1 MKNSTKKFIKFAID
15 QDILKFGEFKT
26 KAGRLSPYF
35 FNLGLI
41 NNGQSLKKIGEF
53 FAEFIHNNNLSFDLL
68 YGPAYKGISL
78 VSSTSIALTQFNKNI
93 PFAFNRKEIKDHGE
107 GGQIIGHPIEGNVLI
122 LDDVISAGTSI
133 RESVD
138 IIKSNG
144 GNPSG
149 IVVAIDRQ
157 EKGKANLTAIDEVK
171 KELHVNVYSLITLTD
186 VINYLSEDEKYS
198 NFLPQVQTYREMY
211 GA

>member
-1 MKNSTKKFIKFAID
+1 MKNSTKKFIKFAIE
-15 QDILKFGEFKT
+15 QDILKFGEFQT

-41 NNGQSLKKIGEF
+41 NDGQSLKKIGEF

-149 IVVAIDRQ
+149 IIVAIDRQ

-186 VINYLSEDEKYS
+186 VISYLSEDEKYS
-198 NFLPQVQTYREMY
+198 NFLPQVQTYQEMY

>member
-1 MKNSTKKFIKFAID
+1 MKNSTKKFIKFAIE

-41 NNGQSLKKIGEF
+41 NDGQSLKKIGEF

-78 VSSTSIALTQFNKNI
+78 VGSTSIALTQFNKNI

-149 IVVAIDRQ
+149 IIVAIDRQ

-171 KELHVNVYSLITLTD
+171 KELHVNVYSLINLTD
-186 VINYLSEDEKYS
+186 VISYLSEDEKYS
-198 NFLPQVQTYREMY
+198 NFLPQVQTYQEMY

>member
-1 MKNSTKKFIKFAID
+1 MKNSTKKFIKFAIE
-15 QDILKFGEFKT
+15 QDILKFGEFQT

-41 NNGQSLKKIGEF
+41 NDGQSLKKIGEF

-149 IVVAIDRQ
+149 IIVAIDRQ

-198 NFLPQVQTYREMY
+198 NFLPQVQTYRDMY
-211 GA
+211 GV

>member
-1 MKNSTKKFIKFAID
+1 MKNSTKKFIKFAIE

-41 NNGQSLKKIGEF
+41 NDGQSLKKIGEF

-144 GNPSG
+144 GNPIG
-149 IVVAIDRQ
+149 ILVAIDRQ

-198 NFLPQVQTYREMY
+198 NFLPQVQTYRDMY
-211 GA
+211 GV

>member
-1 MKNSTKKFIKFAID
+1 MKNSTKKFIKFAIE

-41 NNGQSLKKIGEF
+41 NDGQSLKKIGEF

-149 IVVAIDRQ
+149 IIVAIDRQ

-186 VINYLSEDEKYS
+186 VINYLSEDEKYN

>member
-1 MKNSTKKFIKFAID
+1 MKNSTKKFIKFAIE

-41 NNGQSLKKIGEF
+41 NDGQSLKKIGEF

-78 VSSTSIALTQFNKNI
+78 VSSTSIALTQFNKNV
-93 PFAFNRKEIKDHGE
+93 PFSFNRKEIKDHGE

-149 IVVAIDRQ
+149 IIVAIDRQ

-171 KELHVNVYSLITLTD
+171 KELHVNVYSLINLTD
-186 VINYLSEDEKYS
+186 VISYLSEDEKYS
-198 NFLPQVQTYREMY
+198 NFLPQVQTYQEMY

>member
-1 MKNSTKKFIKFAID
+1 MKNSTKKFIKFAIE

-41 NNGQSLKKIGEF
+41 NDGQSLKKIGEF

-149 IVVAIDRQ
+149 IIVAIDRQ

-171 KELHVNVYSLITLTD
+171 KELHVNVYSLINLTD

>member
-1 MKNSTKKFIKFAID
+1 MKNSTKKFIKFAIE

-41 NNGQSLKKIGEF
+41 NDGQSLKKIGEF

-149 IVVAIDRQ
+149 IIVAIDRQ

-171 KELHVNVYSLITLTD
+171 KELHVNVYSLINLTD
-186 VINYLSEDEKYS
+186 VISYLSEDEKYS

>member
-1 MKNSTKKFIKFAID
+1 MKNSTKKFIKFAIE

-41 NNGQSLKKIGEF
+41 NDGQSLKKIGEF

-144 GNPSG
+144 GNPIG
-149 IVVAIDRQ
+149 ILVAIDRQ

-198 NFLPQVQTYREMY
+198 NFLPQVQSYQDMY
-211 GA
+211 GV

>member
-1 MKNSTKKFIKFAID
+1 MKNSTKKFIKFAIE

-41 NNGQSLKKIGEF
+41 NDGQSLKKIGEF

-149 IVVAIDRQ
+149 IIVAIDRQ

>member
-1 MKNSTKKFIKFAID
+1 MKNSTKKFIKFAIE

-41 NNGQSLKKIGEF
+41 NDGQSLKKIGEF

-78 VSSTSIALTQFNKNI
+78 VSSTSIAFTQFNKNI

-133 RESVD
+133 RESIE
-138 IIKSNG
+138 IIKSQG
-144 GNPSG
+144 GNPQG
-149 IVVAIDRQ
+149 VVVAIDRQ
-157 EKGKANLTAIDEVK
+157 EKGQGELSATEEIRSLYNL
-171 KELHVNVYSLITLTD
+171 NVHSLICLGDIIEYIKTD
-186 VINYLSEDEKYS
+186 DRYSQYLSSIENYRAKY
-198 NFLPQVQTYREMY
+198 
-211 GA
+211 GI

>member
-1 MKNSTKKFIKFAID
+1 MKNSTKKFIKFAIE

-41 NNGQSLKKIGEF
+41 NDGQSLKKIGEF

-149 IVVAIDRQ
+149 IIVAIDRQ

-171 KELHVNVYSLITLTD
+171 KELRVNVYSLITLTD
-186 VINYLSEDEKYS
+186 VISYLSEDEKYS

-211 GA
+211 GS

>member
-1 MKNSTKKFIKFAID
+1 
-15 QDILKFGEFKT
+15 
-26 KAGRLSPYF
+26 
-35 FNLGLI
+35 
-41 NNGQSLKKIGEF
+41 
-53 FAEFIHNNNLSFDLL
+53 
-68 YGPAYKGISL
+68 
-78 VSSTSIALTQFNKNI
+78 
-93 PFAFNRKEIKDHGE
+93 
-107 GGQIIGHPIEGNVLI
+107 LI

-149 IVVAIDRQ
+149 IIVAIDRQ

-171 KELHVNVYSLITLTD
+171 KELNVNVYSLINLTD
-186 VINYLSEDEKYS
+186 VISYLSEDEKYS
-198 NFLPQVQTYREMY
+198 NFLPQVQAYREMY

>member
-1 MKNSTKKFIKFAID
+1 MKNSTKKFIKFAIE
-15 QDILKFGEFKT
+15 QDILKFGEFQT

-41 NNGQSLKKIGEF
+41 NDGQSLKKIGEF

-149 IVVAIDRQ
+149 IIVAIDRQ

-171 KELHVNVYSLITLTD
+171 KELHVNVYSLINLTD
-186 VINYLSEDEKYS
+186 VISYLSEDEKYS
-198 NFLPQVQTYREMY
+198 NFLPQVQTYQEMY

>member
-1 MKNSTKKFIKFAID
+1 MKNSTKKFIKFAIE

-41 NNGQSLKKIGEF
+41 NDGQSLKKIGEF

-149 IVVAIDRQ
+149 IIVAIDRQ

-186 VINYLSEDEKYS
+186 VISYLSEDEKYS
-198 NFLPQVQTYREMY
+198 NFLPQVQTYQEMY

>member
-1 MKNSTKKFIKFAID
+1 MKNSTKKFIKFAIE

-41 NNGQSLKKIGEF
+41 NDGQSLKKIGEF

-149 IVVAIDRQ
+149 IIVAIDRQ

-186 VINYLSEDEKYS
+186 VISYLSEDEKYS
-198 NFLPQVQTYREMY
+198 DFLPQVQTYREMY

>member
-1 MKNSTKKFIKFAID
+1 MKNSTKKFIKFAIE

-41 NNGQSLKKIGEF
+41 NDGQSLKKIGEF

-149 IVVAIDRQ
+149 IIVAIDRQ

-171 KELHVNVYSLITLTD
+171 KELHVNVYSLINLTD
-186 VINYLSEDEKYS
+186 VISYLSEDEKYS
-198 NFLPQVQTYREMY
+198 NFLPQVQTYQEMY

>member
-1 MKNSTKKFIKFAID
+1 MKNSTKKFIKFAIE

-41 NNGQSLKKIGEF
+41 NDGQSLKKIGEF

-78 VSSTSIALTQFNKNI
+78 VSSTSIAFTQFNKNI

-144 GNPSG
+144 GNPIG
-149 IVVAIDRQ
+149 ILVAIDRQ

-198 NFLPQVQTYREMY
+198 NFLPQVQTYRDMY
-211 GA
+211 GV

>member
-1 MKNSTKKFIKFAID
+1 MKNSTKKFIKFAIE

-41 NNGQSLKKIGEF
+41 NDGQSLKKIGEF

-78 VSSTSIALTQFNKNI
+78 VSSTSIAFTQFNKNI

-149 IVVAIDRQ
+149 IIVAIDRQ

-171 KELHVNVYSLITLTD
+171 KELRVNVYSLITLTD
-186 VINYLSEDEKYS
+186 VISYLSEDEKYS

-211 GA
+211 GV